1 LTALQNG
8 SVLVD
13 LRRVYDELERLPE
26 RYGIDPEHPEAA
38 DRAAELDAQSM
49 ASWLDGLHLAREA
62 RFLVDQA
69 NTSLYNSEL
78 ADLSMLFVVQQTAA
92 SAGARADQS
101 ETMRIANGNAS
112 LPRAIAAE
120 LGAALIVD
128 APVTSV
134 RRDGDLVEVTAR
146 GVAHFGAHVVL
157 ATPPR
162 PMRAM
167 QFDPPL
173 PPAIA
178 DAIAGLDLGGATKV
192 VNQYHR
198 PFWTDSGESGFSL
211 SDLTYRISWD
221 AADSYDAPG
230 GLLTTL
236 HDREQRA
243 RARGAARRG
252 SHRTRA
258 ARAGPSVSGEPEQLA
273 GPAVTMAWS
282 EEPFTGGG
290 YAVYKPQQLSAFW
303 EPLRAGHRPHPLCGR
318 APRIALRL
326 HGERRAQRHPRRRA
340 CRAAARSTRR
350 RRPGLHPVGR
360 GPTFDRGHQWERGRA
375 VDHLAHDVGMP
386 RVARGFGDH
395 VQQDPAHRPR
405 VDIIGG
411 TTALR
416 AGPEPAGRVG
426 DRPRW
431 RRRSLARPRRRDAR
445 RRRASRWARAGSSP
459 RSRPGASSLG
469 RSRCRAMSIHPRSV
483 VATCLMRPPTLS
495 GRQLGVA
502 ARLLVGEPVGGDPD
516 DVALLGEIGEQS
528 VSFVG
533 DWAYLSG
540 HGCLSAADR

>member
-1 LTALQNG
+1 MTVSRVSDRPDPGAPGRIIVVGAGLAGLTAAVHLRDAGWDVLVLEARERVGGRVHTLYGGDPGVPLDRGLRVDVGGESVDETHAALLGMVRRFGLDTERRPGSTSDRRNTGRYRYQGGTFSFAELTALQNG
-8 SVLVD
+8 SVLAD

-198 PFWTDSGESGFSL
+198 PFWTDGGESGFSL

-230 GLLTTL
+230 GLLTTFTTASSGL
-236 HDREQRA
+236 ELAALPD
-243 RARGAARRG
+243 AARIERVR
-252 SHRTRA
+252 HELA
-258 ARAGPSVSGEPEQLA
+258 QVFPVSPGQLA

-290 YAVYKPQQLSAFW
+290 YAVYRPQQLSAFW
-303 EPLRAGHRPHPLCGR
+303 KPLRAGTDRIHFAGEHLESLCGYMESAVR
-318 APRIALRL
+318 SGI
-326 HGERRAQRHPRRRA
+326 
-340 CRAAARSTRR
+340 RAAAR
-350 RRPGLHPVGR
+350 VGR
-360 GPTFDRGHQWERGRA
+360 R
-375 VDHLAHDVGMP
+375 
-386 RVARGFGDH
+386 
-395 VQQDPAHRPR
+395 
-405 VDIIGG
+405 
-411 TTALR
+411 
-416 AGPEPAGRVG
+416 
-426 DRPRW
+426 
-431 RRRSLARPRRRDAR
+431 
-445 RRRASRWARAGSSP
+445 
-459 RSRPGASSLG
+459 
-469 RSRCRAMSIHPRSV
+469 
-483 VATCLMRPPTLS
+483 
-495 GRQLGVA
+495 
-502 ARLLVGEPVGGDPD
+502 
-516 DVALLGEIGEQS
+516 
-528 VSFVG
+528 
-533 DWAYLSG
+533 
-540 HGCLSAADR
+540 